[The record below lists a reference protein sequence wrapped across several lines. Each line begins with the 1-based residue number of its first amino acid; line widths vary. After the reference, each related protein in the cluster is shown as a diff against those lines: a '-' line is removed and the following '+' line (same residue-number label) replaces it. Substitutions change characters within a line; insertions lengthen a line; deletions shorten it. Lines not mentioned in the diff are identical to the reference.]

1 MIALLG
7 DSVFDNE
14 TYVKSKEKAVESV
27 VRTLGYDCKLYA
39 VDGAVI
45 SDVYSQIDKVKIEL
59 KPPNDTIFLSIGGN
73 NALGAL
79 SLVHNNIHLSVDKL
93 LLLLNDFLLEFEEEL
108 DSLYSHMSG
117 TFRKV
122 PICITNIYYPCFDFQ
137 DRNLFFHSL
146 KERGHHQKILKLVDS
161 LNAIIQR
168 KAKEYSF
175 GLVDI
180 NSAFHSKI
188 FYANEI
194 EPSFEG
200 SKLLANLIENILKV

>member
-14 TYVKSKEKAVESV
+14 SYVNSREKAVESV
-27 VRTLGYDCKLYA
+27 VRNLGFDCKLYA

-45 SDVYSQIDKVKIEL
+45 SDVYSQIKKLKSEVKL
-59 KPPNDTIFLSIGGN
+59 KDTIFLSVGGN
-73 NALGAL
+73 NALGTL
-79 SLVHNNIHLSVDKL
+79 NLVYNNIHLSVDKL
-93 LLLLNDFLLEFEEEL
+93 LLLLNDFLLKFEDEL
-108 DSLYSHMSG
+108 DRLYLQLSES
-117 TFRKV
+117 FRET
-122 PICITNIYYPCFDFQ
+122 PIYVTNIYYPCFDFQ
-137 DRNLFFHSL
+137 DRNQFFHSL
-146 KERGHHQKILKLVDS
+146 KEGGHQDKIIKLVDS
-161 LNAIIQR
+161 LNAIIQK

-175 GLVDI
+175 GLVNI

-200 SKLLANLIENILKV
+200 SKLLADLFRIVLKT

>member
-14 TYVKSKEKAVESV
+14 TYVKSREKAVESV

-45 SDVYSQIDKVKIEL
+45 SDVYSQIDKVKTEL
-59 KPPNDTIFLSIGGN
+59 KSNDIIILSIGGN
-73 NALGAL
+73 NALGTL
-79 SLVHNNIHLSVDKL
+79 SLVYNNIHLSVDKL

-117 TFRKV
+117 TFRKL
-122 PICITNIYYPCFDFQ
+122 PICTTNIYYPCFDFQ

-175 GLVDI
+175 RLVDI